1 MATIDWNEGNPSG
14 TSKVGDAPDF
24 VRNIWGGL
32 SVGLAES
39 LEWPGSGGGS
49 VASLGELKLGTSK
62 TFFEAASASS
72 NAVDETFRAR
82 AFFTSDTSRL
92 LVYESDGTH
101 LIGTPRL
108 TERSNDTF
116 SAFTQPGGIW
126 VFQHGSYITTQATAS
141 GSNSTI
147 VPFPIIY
154 SSNATVS
161 VYQIPSDESYQV
173 CAEWPTNVTTGG
185 FVSRISYI
193 GPGANPVVTIYW
205 EALGLVAQ
213 GDAT

>member
-24 VRNIWGGL
+24 VRNIWSGL
-32 SVGLAES
+32 GAGLAES

-49 VASLGELKLGTSK
+49 NASQGELKLGASK

-82 AFFTSDTSRL
+82 AFFTSNTSRL
-92 LVYESDGTH
+92 FVYESDGTH
-101 LIGTPRL
+101 LVGTPRL
-108 TERSNDTF
+108 MERSNDTF
-116 SAFTQPGGIW
+116 SAFTQPGGVW
-126 VFQHGSYITTQATAS
+126 VFQHGSYTTTEVGS
-141 GSNSTI
+141 GSTSISVT
-147 VPFPIIY
+147 FPITY
-154 SSNATVS
+154 SSNGTVS

-185 FVSRISYI
+185 FISRISYI
-193 GPGANPVVTIYW
+193 GPSTAPAVTIYW
-205 EALGLVAQ
+205 EALGIVAQ